1 MLYEGE
7 PFQNDDAI
15 VQLAARERQA
25 IAPLAGQVLGKATGK
40 VETNYTEESALAD
53 ALTDILRTISSTDV
67 ALINTGG
74 IRAPLEMGEVTY
86 EKLFRVF
93 PFNNHGV
100 VIGPMRASV
109 LLEHVVFCRNRD
121 SQKGQFLIQTPC
133 WNGGQHG

>member
-1 MLYEGE
+1 MLRGRLPKPRGRPLGLLDRKTLQESPALTVDSASYAVLYEGE

-74 IRAPLEMGEVTY
+74 IRAPLCS
-86 EKLFRVF
+86 L
-93 PFNNHGV
+93 
-100 VIGPMRASV
+100 
-109 LLEHVVFCRNRD
+109 
-121 SQKGQFLIQTPC
+121 
-133 WNGGQHG
+133 